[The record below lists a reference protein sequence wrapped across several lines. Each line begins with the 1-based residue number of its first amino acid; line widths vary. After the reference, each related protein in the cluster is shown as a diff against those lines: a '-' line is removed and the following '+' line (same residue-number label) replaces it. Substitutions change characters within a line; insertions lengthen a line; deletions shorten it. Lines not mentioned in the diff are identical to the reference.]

1 MDDRY
6 DELWD
11 KALKNAKIL
20 KLKAIRS
27 WHRFDKQFG
36 VSRGAKK
43 LALALA
49 LKLIALA
56 APNAQVSLHA
66 QTAKERSKSVAAV
79 VTKSSAA
86 SQLLAKANEASTTL
100 EFSNF
105 MEENRDLIIER
116 QKQFALAYWNVL
128 QEDVDITQREGVGA
142 LRKMYK
148 NYKKYGLSI
157 NPAYF
162 CATGALG
169 AYIQTLEKSD
179 FAEYELLLD
188 CLTNPNSCAAI
199 IKDLK
204 KHFGDKKETNDIPKT
219 LSEIYKKNPYA
230 VCIVFPH
237 SKRSQSGYHYTTAF
251 SNAVAVDTLLT
262 PEDSI
267 KGKAARFNRTAIADI
282 DEYYTGEKKRGY
294 VFDLTEMIGNY
305 QIFQMYMEY
314 IEKTPKIMLPPA
326 KTFPDPSKSFQPVAT
341 LTSAEKKGTSW
352 QAVSNRA
359 EEKPK
364 IPRKTSYQPRR
375 TLPKRGERL
384 S

>member
-11 KALKNAKIL
+11 KTLKNAKIL

-36 VSRGAKK
+36 ISRGAKK

-49 LKLIALA
+49 LKLVAIA

-66 QTAKERSKSVAAV
+66 QTVKKAYKPVAA
-79 VTKSSAA
+79 TIAKSKAT
-86 SQLLAKANEASTTL
+86 SQLLAKANEAATTL

-105 MEENRDLIIER
+105 MEENRDLIMER
-116 QKQFALAYWNVL
+116 QKKFALAYWNVL

-148 NYKKYGLSI
+148 DYKKYGLSI
-157 NPAYF
+157 DPAYF

-169 AYIQTLEKSD
+169 AYIQTLEKND

-188 CLTNPNSCAAI
+188 CLTNPNSCSTI

-204 KHFGDKKETNDIPKT
+204 KHFGTKKETNDIPKT

-237 SKRSQSGYHYTTAF
+237 SKRSRSGYHYTTAF

-282 DEYYTGEKKRGY
+282 DEYYTGEKKKGY

-314 IEKTPKIMLPPA
+314 IEKAPKIKLPPA
-326 KTFPDPSKSFQPVAT
+326 KIFPDPSKSFEPIAALSPT
-341 LTSAEKKGTSW
+341 EKNVTSW
-352 QAVSNRA
+352 NAVSNNTK
-359 EEKPK
+359 EKPR
-364 IPRKTSYQPRR
+364 IPRKSAYKPRH
-375 TLPKRGERL
+375 TLPKRNSRI